1 MYSGKPKAIRWYDD
15 GVQLTSPSLIQ
26 CQEVVS
32 LLTYKHRNIKIVE
45 ASPDVVCDLLPVL
58 LQHEKVKHLTI
69 QDTQLTQDCISSLCN
84 LLANNKS
91 LLYLS
96 LIKCSID
103 DKAVADITNVLQT
116 HNNTLLGLYFGNN
129 PLISL
134 VSALSLSELIINNS
148 TLAVLQISHTS
159 ISSDGI
165 LLILQSLLINKNIKL
180 ILDMKHKDTC
190 TEYHEYN
197 IIKNRVLFYD

>member
-32 LLTYKHRNIKIVE
+32 LLTYKHTHINIIE
-45 ASPDVVCDLLPVL
+45 SSPDVVCDLLPVL
-58 LQHEKVKHLTI
+58 LQNEKVKYLTI
-69 QDTQLTQDCISSLCN
+69 KDTQLTQDCILSICN

-91 LLYLS
+91 LVNLH
-96 LIKCSID
+96 LINCSID

-116 HNNTLLGLYFGNN
+116 HNNTLLKLAFLNN
-129 PLISL
+129 PLISS
-134 VSALSLSELIINNS
+134 VSAQSLSELIINNS
-148 TLAVLQISHTS
+148 TLTGLEVRHTS

-165 LLILQSLLINKNIKL
+165 LLILRSLSINKNIKL
-180 ILDMKHKDTC
+180 ILNMEHKDTC
-190 TEYHEYN
+190 TEYHDYN
-197 IIKNRVLFYD
+197 IIKDRVIFY